1 MRREESL
8 LAAQASSDVDLPIAH
23 QKVTT
28 LQKKLALF
36 VVALTLMVGCLV
48 AAPQFAHADTAATE
62 TVGGVTY
69 TYTDNSTY
77 GGVTIR
83 KVSVSNASAGFDV
96 PAQLGG
102 KNVTQIGMESTKKLE
117 VEGVSSLNLNVRNR
131 TSLKAIYAES
141 SKLAGLTVSG
151 CTALEYL
158 DCAYNS
164 LTGISVMDCD
174 NLKTLRCESNQL
186 KTLSVSNCRNLG
198 FLYCNNNQLTGLVLP
213 SGSTA
218 LKELDCSYNSLKLLD
233 VSG

>member
-48 AAPQFAHADTAATE
+48 AAPQFAHAATE

-77 GGVTIR
+77 GGVTIQ

-117 VEGVSSLNLNVRNR
+117 VEGVSSLNLNVPNR

-164 LTGISVMDCD
+164 LTGINVMDCN

-198 FLYCNNNQLTGLVLP
+198 YLYCNNNQLTGLVLP

-218 LKELDCSYNSLKLLD
+218 
-233 VSG
+233 